1 MAAVHSPLPAPR
13 PPAAR
18 FVEAPRARVAVASAL
33 IVAVIILAIALFHV
47 SRRKDILRLGYRLG
61 DARKELKL
69 LREDN
74 RRLRVEQSVLTN
86 PERIE
91 RLARSLGMIRP
102 LPGQIRVVDT
112 QTRTARTETAP

>member
-1 MAAVHSPLPAPR
+1 MTAPLR
-13 PPAAR
+13 PAAR
-18 FVEAPRARVAVASAL
+18 FVAAPRARVAVACAV
-33 IVAVIILAIALFHV
+33 IVAAIVLAIGVFHV
-47 SRRKDILRLGYRLG
+47 SRRKEITRLGYRLT
-61 DARKELKL
+61 DTRKELRL

-102 LPGQIRVVDT
+102 MPTEIRVVRA
-112 QTRTARTETAP
+112 QAQTARALGSRR